1 MIFELIKGNEEFSVL
16 LGGAIIIKHSK
27 SKPFIFAGIGRAD
40 YKMNLGN
47 FHIKDYVEEKVALRD
62 FEIEEKGEKYLITLS
77 NKEKMK
83 VILELTEEDGK
94 VLLNFNG
101 SSKEINRL
109 WIRVVAEEDEYI
121 YGCGEQ
127 YSYLNLRGRNFPLW
141 VSEQGVGRN
150 KKEYVTMMADKME
163 GAGGDYFSTYFPQP
177 TYISS
182 RKYFCHVNYSSY
194 MDFDFS
200 KDSYHE
206 LQIWGVPESIV
217 FQKGDSYVDLV
228 SKLTSM
234 LGRQKE
240 LPEWVYDGVWLGVQG
255 GTEATLNKLQN
266 ALDKGI
272 KVSAIWAQDWEGK
285 RITYFGKRLMWNWQ
299 WDRDLYPNLDKEI
312 VKLKKRGIRFLGYI
326 NPYLAI
332 EGNLFKEASENKY
345 LVKNPKGEDYVIDMG
360 AFKAGTID
368 LTYEKAY
375 KWYKEVIKKNMIDF
389 GLSGWMADFAEYLPV
404 DAVVKSGVKG
414 ELVHNLWPVLWA
426 KCNREAIEESGNLGE
441 IVFFT
446 RSGYSGSGKYT
457 TMQWAGDQNVNWGE
471 DDGLPS
477 VITSALSLGMSG
489 VGLHHSDIGG
499 YTTLF
504 GMKRTKELFMRWAEM
519 GTFAPI
525 MRTHEGNRPEDNFQ
539 FDSDE
544 ETLSH
549 YSRMSKVYVS
559 LKPYLKECVKENA
572 GSGIPVMRPLF
583 MHYEGDTKL
592 MDMKQEFLLGRDL
605 LVAPVLKPR
614 RKTWK
619 VYLPRDK
626 WVHLWTGKEYE
637 GGDISINAPLGYP
650 PVFYRKGTSY
660 TDLFKKIALIK

>member
-1 MIFELIKGNEEFSVL
+1 MIFKLLKENEGFKIL
-16 LGGAIIIKHSK
+16 LDGVTIISHSK
-27 SKPFIFAGIGRAD
+27 SEPFIFAGIGSAD
-40 YKMNLGN
+40 YKMHLGN
-47 FHIKDYVEEKVALRD
+47 FHIKDYIEERIPLRD
-62 FEIEEKGEKYLITLS
+62 FEIEEKNEKYLITLS
-77 NKEKMK
+77 NKENMK
-83 VILELTEEDGK
+83 IVIELCEEKGK
-94 VLLNFNG
+94 VELKFKK

-109 WIRVVAEEDEYI
+109 WIRIAAEEDESI

-127 YSYLNLRGRNFPLW
+127 YSYLNLRGKNFPLW

-150 KKEYVTMMADKME
+150 KKEHVTMMADKME
-163 GAGGDYFSTYFPQP
+163 GAGGDYFWTYFPQP

-200 KDSYHE
+200 RSSYHE
-206 LQIWGVPESIV
+206 LQIWGIPESIV
-217 FQKGDSYVDLV
+217 FQKGESYVDLV
-228 SKLTSM
+228 AKLTNI

-240 LPEWVYDGVWLGVQG
+240 LPEWVYDGVWLGMQG
-255 GTEATLNKLQN
+255 GTEAVLNKLQN
-266 ALDKGI
+266 ALDKGL

-299 WDRDLYPNLDKEI
+299 WDKDLYPGLDKEI
-312 VKLKKRGIRFLGYI
+312 VKLRERGIRFLGYI

-332 EGNLFKEASENKY
+332 EGNLFKEAQDKGY
-345 LVKNPKGEDYVIDMG
+345 LVKNPKGEDYITDMG
-360 AFKAGTID
+360 AFKAGTVD
-368 LTYEKAY
+368 LTYEAAY
-375 KWYKEVIKKNMIDF
+375 EWYKEVIKRNMIDF

-414 ELVHNLWPVLWA
+414 ELIHNLWPVLWA
-426 KCNREAIEESGNLGE
+426 KCNREAVEESGKLGE

-446 RSGYSGSGKYT
+446 RSGYAGSGKYT

-477 VITSALSLGMSG
+477 VITGALSLGMSG

-504 GMKRTKELFMRWAEM
+504 GVKRTKELFMRWVEM

-525 MRTHEGNRPEDNFQ
+525 MRTHEGNRPADNWQ

-544 ETLSH
+544 ETLCH
-549 YSRMSKVYVS
+549 YARMSKVYTS
-559 LKPYLKECVKENA
+559 LKPYIKECVKENA
-572 GSGIPVMRPLF
+572 KAGTPVMRPLF
-583 MHYEGDTKL
+583 MHYDEDSRLK
-592 MDMKQEFLLGRDL
+592 DMKYEFLLGRDL
-605 LVAPVLKPR
+605 LVAPVIKPSKKR
-614 RKTWK
+614 WK
-619 VYLPRDK
+619 VYLPKDK

-637 GGDISINAPLGYP
+637 GGDVSVNAPLGYP
-650 PVFYRKGTSY
+650 PVFYRRETSY
-660 TDLFKKIALIK
+660 KELFHKIASI